1 MLRQHLSHLSSMS
14 CFIRKVKRDF
24 SKAAVCHCSVVA
36 QGILRPVPL
45 EHRAQLRAMSSTK
58 KQSKASKSADSINAR
73 LQLVMKSGKYSLGYK
88 TTLKTLRQGKSKL
101 VLISNNCPA
110 LRKSEIEYYAMLAK
124 TGVHHFHGDNNE
136 LGTACGRYYRVSCLS
151 ITDPGD
157 SDIIRS
163 LPGRQKRGVDETDGR
178 TYGTEQKV
186 VSLDI
191 MQLIARFW
199 IPLNKHRRFLPH
211 HGGHRPQEG
220 VRLCRYCWYLDWA
233 RALPSRCP
241 QGSLGTLLLLVM
253 QAWSFLGPQALLCAA
268 VLFVSGVLCSAAGIG
283 GGGIYVSLLMVLGG
297 LSTRDA
303 VPLSK
308 GIVFFGSMA
317 SLVLNM
323 RRANKKNKV
332 IHYGICRVV
341 VPSALVGTLFGVLIN
356 HTAGDRPILLF
367 LMSIL
372 TFMAYTS
379 VRTTWRQAVAEWGS
393 STAAAAKEAKADRA
407 ASAGSPWQKSDV
419 LGGLG
424 MLLLVVA
431 CGAARF
437 HLHSWRSLCNH
448 TALIQKLL
456 LLLPI
461 CVCTSATLYN
471 SYMCI
476 GEECLLREDV
486 VKYALM
492 AAFTGCFAG
501 LVGIGG
507 GLIFSPFFLL
517 MGIDPSVAVA
527 TSSTCVIF
535 TSASTTFQYLLTGR
549 IIMSLA
555 LFYGVCNLAASY
567 CGTSLVLFLQ
577 EKFPGRR
584 SIVSGIVTFAVLL
597 SAGLVAAKIV
607 TM

>member
-1 MLRQHLSHLSSMS
+1 MRRSQSTFSSAS
-14 CFIRKVKRDF
+14 RRT
-24 SKAAVCHCSVVA
+24 SPARRSAAL
-36 QGILRPVPL
+36 QILLVLGLGASFAIPVPSRQPR
-45 EHRAQLRAMSSTK
+45 HAAIASHASGFAGCRPNPPAQNLARSS
-58 KQSKASKSADSINAR
+58 A
-73 LQLVMKSGKYSLGYK
+73 
-88 TTLKTLRQGKSKL
+88 
-101 VLISNNCPA
+101 
-110 LRKSEIEYYAMLAK
+110 
-124 TGVHHFHGDNNE
+124 
-136 LGTACGRYYRVSCLS
+136 
-151 ITDPGD
+151 PG
-157 SDIIRS
+157 
-163 LPGRQKRGVDETDGR
+163 
-178 TYGTEQKV
+178 
-186 VSLDI
+186 
-191 MQLIARFW
+191 
-199 IPLNKHRRFLPH
+199 
-211 HGGHRPQEG
+211 
-220 VRLCRYCWYLDWA
+220 
-233 RALPSRCP
+233 
-241 QGSLGTLLLLVM
+241 
-253 QAWSFLGPQALLCAA
+253 AWSFLGPQALLCAA

-379 VRTTWRQAVAEWGS
+379 VRTTWRQA
-393 STAAAAKEAKADRA
+393 EAKADRA

>member
-1 MLRQHLSHLSSMS
+1 MRRSQEMSTLRRTWPARRSGALQLTLLVLGLGAS
-14 CFIRKVKRDF
+14 FAI
-24 SKAAVCHCSVVA
+24 
-36 QGILRPVPL
+36 PVPSRQPRHPGL
-45 EHRAQLRAMSSTK
+45 AGHASGFAGCPSNPPAQILARSS
-58 KQSKASKSADSINAR
+58 
-73 LQLVMKSGKYSLGYK
+73 VPGVYPFW
-88 TTLKTLRQGKSKL
+88 
-101 VLISNNCPA
+101 VL
-110 LRKSEIEYYAMLAK
+110 
-124 TGVHHFHGDNNE
+124 D
-136 LGTACGRYYRVSCLS
+136 
-151 ITDPGD
+151 
-157 SDIIRS
+157 
-163 LPGRQKRGVDETDGR
+163 
-178 TYGTEQKV
+178 
-186 VSLDI
+186 
-191 MQLIARFW
+191 
-199 IPLNKHRRFLPH
+199 
-211 HGGHRPQEG
+211 
-220 VRLCRYCWYLDWA
+220 
-233 RALPSRCP
+233 
-241 QGSLGTLLLLVM
+241 
-253 QAWSFLGPQALLCAA
+253 WSFLGPQALLCAA
-268 VLFVSGVLCSAAGIG
+268 VLFFSGVLCSAAGIG

-424 MLLLVVA
+424 MLLLVVV

-437 HLHSWRSLCNH
+437 HLHSWQSLCNH
-448 TALIQKLL
+448 TALIQNLL

-461 CVCTSATLYN
+461 SVCTSATLYN

-517 MGIDPSVAVA
+517 MGVDPSVAVA